1 MVQLC
6 SRSLTYAKTMFFAL
20 LFSRLTPSLDK
31 IGGGPEGQILKTT
44 FFTLLFSRLAPSLDK
59 IGGGSEVQI

>member
-31 IGGGPEGQILKTT
+31 IGGGSEEQIGKI
-44 FFTLLFSRLAPSLDK
+44 FDFAFALLSPCTIFA
-59 IGGGSEVQI
+59 

>member
-6 SRSLTYAKTMFFAL
+6 SRSLTYATTLFFAL

-31 IGGGPEGQILKTT
+31 IGGGSEEQIGKI
-44 FFTLLFSRLAPSLDK
+44 FDFAFALLSPCTIFA
-59 IGGGSEVQI
+59 